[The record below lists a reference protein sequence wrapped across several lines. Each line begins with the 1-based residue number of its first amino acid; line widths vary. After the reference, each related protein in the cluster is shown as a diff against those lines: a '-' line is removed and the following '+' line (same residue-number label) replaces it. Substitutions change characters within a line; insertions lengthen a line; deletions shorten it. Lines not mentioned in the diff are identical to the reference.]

1 MGERSLWPLASC
13 VSPAANRVCAVSLA
27 DGALSFHAVELVP
40 ALPRVQSGSG
50 WGPAQAP
57 PAHSSPQESI
67 FHVVIFADCDPA
79 TQPIIGRPIAKI
91 TLAQQSLLRLMGR
104 GVGWVW
110 CTLAEVGLRCPLGGS
125 CRGATE
131 GGGDARANPPG
142 GQRCGPP
149 SACGISPRWRGGR
162 AEVGE
167 ASPLLARGESGED
180 GGVGGWPEIFFWAGF
195 GEKRGQVA
203 CFAGFR
209 GRRGGWTWLRMF
221 GGGRPPAMPESR
233 STLGTTNHHRH
244 SRAACPALDAGAG
257 PATTIHTVNIIR
269 ACLFSSATRKTPMP
283 RT

>member
-40 ALPRVQSGSG
+40 ALPRGQSGSG

-91 TLAQQSLLRLMGR
+91 TLAQQSLLRLLGR
-104 GVGWVW
+104 GVRWVW

-131 GGGDARANPPG
+131 GGGRPRQPARWSTLRTPLCLRHLPP
-142 GQRCGPP
+142 
-149 SACGISPRWRGGR
+149 
-162 AEVGE
+162 
-167 ASPLLARGESGED
+167 LARGESGSGRGISSPRA
-180 GGVGGWPEIFFWAGF
+180 GGE
-195 GEKRGQVA
+195 
-203 CFAGFR
+203 
-209 GRRGGWTWLRMF
+209 RR
-221 GGGRPPAMPESR
+221 
-233 STLGTTNHHRH
+233 
-244 SRAACPALDAGAG
+244 
-257 PATTIHTVNIIR
+257 
-269 ACLFSSATRKTPMP
+269 
-283 RT
+283 

>member
-131 GGGDARANPPG
+131 GGGTPAPTRQVVNAADPPLPAASPPAGAGGERKWARHLL
-142 GQRCGPP
+142 
-149 SACGISPRWRGGR
+149 SSRGGR
-162 AEVGE
+162 AEMTEWLVVGRKFFSGRGLE
-167 ASPLLARGESGED
+167 KNGVRWRVLLGFVV
-180 GGVGGWPEIFFWAGF
+180 GGVVG
-195 GEKRGQVA
+195 RG
-203 CFAGFR
+203 
-209 GRRGGWTWLRMF
+209 
-221 GGGRPPAMPESR
+221 
-233 STLGTTNHHRH
+233 
-244 SRAACPALDAGAG
+244 
-257 PATTIHTVNIIR
+257 
-269 ACLFSSATRKTPMP
+269 
-283 RT
+283 